1 MTVSRGARWLW
12 LALAVLVADRATK
25 ECIERYTSP
34 DFRLE
39 LIPHFAALVHSTN
52 TGMAF
57 GLFGEGS
64 AKWVSGFLMLIA
76 AAVVVTLVWW
86 LLSGRAGTTSTHAA
100 LALIAGGA
108 AGNLLDRLIHGGVTD
123 FIELHAGSF
132 VWPAFNLADTAITVG
147 AVLILGELFLSER
160 HAVHQRT

>member
-1 MTVSRGARWLW
+1 MSESRGDRWLW

-25 ECIERYTSP
+25 ECIERLTSLY
-34 DFRLE
+34 FRLE

-57 GLFGEGS
+57 GLFGEAS
-64 AKWVSGFLMLIA
+64 AKWVSGFLMVI
-76 AAVVVTLVWW
+76 AAVVVATLVWW
-86 LLSGRAGTTSTHAA
+86 LLSGRGGTALTQAA

-123 FIELHAGSF
+123 FVELHAGSF
-132 VWPAFNLADTAITVG
+132 VSPAFTLADSAITVG
-147 AVLILGELFLSER
+147 AVLILGEVFLGER
-160 HAVHQRT
+160 HAAQQRT